1 MPPKIWMGM
10 RSSAW
15 WGLLRRNHF
24 AVGRGQLHHAGLITL
39 TSVLNDVL
47 RLVQRAVHGNPAANA
62 EISPAPVFILGHCRS
77 GTTLLHELLT
87 CDDRHTFPNTYE
99 CFIPNHFALTERL
112 GRRVLSPL
120 LPKQRP
126 MDEMALGW
134 ELPQEDEFALCNLG
148 LRSPALGVAF
158 PHRPDQ
164 DQAWETLADLPAEE
178 RRHWAAALHRFLA
191 EIAAYRP
198 GRLVLKTPW
207 HTFRL
212 PLLRE
217 TFADARFV
225 HIARHPASV
234 YASTLRMW
242 REGYRHQ
249 GLRDAEEHGL
259 EERVLAQGERMFRAY
274 LAARGAVPAQRLCEV
289 TYEELLRA
297 PEATLRRI
305 YAQLELGSF
314 EPAQAGVQAYLTAKR
329 DHQRNRLQLTETQWA
344 EVRRRWGFYYQT
356 FGYALD
362 ADDATAA
369 TLMRA

>member
-1 MPPKIWMGM
+1 MRPKVWMGM
-10 RSSAW
+10 RTGAW
-15 WGLLRRNHF
+15 WGLLWRNGF
-24 AVGRGQLHHAGLITL
+24 AVGPRQLHHAALITA
-39 TSVLNDVL
+39 TSVLNDAL
-47 RLVQRAVHGNPAANA
+47 RLAQWLLCGATGAGADL
-62 EISPAPVFILGHCRS
+62 SPAPVFILGHCRS

-87 CDDRHTFPNTYE
+87 CDHRHTFPNTYE
-99 CFIPNHFALTERL
+99 CFIPNHFVLTERL
-112 GRRVLSPL
+112 GRRLLSPL
-120 LPKQRP
+120 LPKRRP

-134 ELPQEDEFALCNLG
+134 ELPQEDEVALCNLG
-148 LRSPALGVAF
+148 QRSPALGLAF

-178 RRHWAAALHRFLA
+178 RRRWAAALHRFLA
-191 EIAAYRP
+191 EVAAYRP
-198 GRLVLKTPW
+198 GRLILKTPW

-249 GLRDAEEHGL
+249 GLSDAEEQSL
-259 EERVLAQGERMFRAY
+259 EDRVLAQGERMFRAY

-289 TYEELLRA
+289 TYEDLVRA
-297 PEATLRRI
+297 PDTTLRRI
-305 YAQLELGSF
+305 YTQLELGSF
-314 EPAQAGVQAYLTAKR
+314 EPAQAAVQAYLTAKR